1 MDQDDFL
8 ARKEQILNRNSAKN
22 FKEFN
27 IENELKKLP
36 AKPGV
41 YLMHRKKYAPDIL
54 GEIKDVLDEIEE
66 RGDLLPKSELQ
77 EAITYLRNEW
87 NAVVDIFNYGDT
99 YLDNNMVER
108 MNRYISLSRKNSLF
122 FGSHKGAE
130 RGAILYTIA
139 LTCRMHKVNLFEYL
153 TDVIN
158 RTAEWQPNTPIEKYR
173 ELLPDRWE
181 KAND

>member
-1 MDQDDFL
+1 MHVKRNDLNAKSRMKGDFHV
-8 ARKEQILNRNSAKN
+8 RFR
-22 FKEFN
+22 
-27 IENELKKLP
+27 
-36 AKPGV
+36 
-41 YLMHRKKYAPDIL
+41 
-54 GEIKDVLDEIEE
+54 E
-66 RGDLLPKSELQ
+66 R
-77 EAITYLRNEW
+77 LRVKFPW
-87 NAVVDIFNYGDT
+87 ST
-99 YLDNNMVER
+99 RQR

-158 RTAEWQPNTPIEKYR
+158 RTAEWQPNTPLEKYR

-181 KAND
+181 KANG